1 MKRVYMLAALL
12 PFAAMAQPLN
22 TMNQDYVNP
31 SQQRLQTQMQV
42 QQQQQKGMLNQQLQT
57 QTRLQ
62 QQHLESQINNNSQRI
77 RQGQPGELSPGQ
89 QVLPNTS
96 GGMLSGGLSSDGSQ
110 QHMLQQNA
118 DSGLQQTTPQAT
130 IPLKTVTP

>member
-1 MKRVYMLAALL
+1 MKGVFMLAALL
-12 PFAAMAQPLN
+12 PFAVIAQPFN
-22 TMNQDYVNP
+22 TTDQEYVNP

-62 QQHLESQINNNSQRI
+62 QQHLESQINNNTQRVK
-77 RQGQPGELSPGQ
+77 QGQPGMLSPGQ

-96 GGMLSGGLSSDGSQ
+96 GGMLSGGVNSGSAS
-110 QHMLQQNA
+110 QHMLQQNPN
-118 DSGLQQTTPQAT
+118 SGVQQTSPQAT
-130 IPLKTVTP
+130 IPLKTLTP

>member
-1 MKRVYMLAALL
+1 MKRVFLIAALL
-12 PFAAMAQPLN
+12 PFAVTAQPFNN
-22 TMNQDYVNP
+22 TNQNYVNP

-62 QQHLESQINNNSQRI
+62 QQHLESQINNNTQRV
-77 RQGQPGELSPGQ
+77 RQGQPVELNPGQ

-96 GGMLSGGLSSDGSQ
+96 GGMLSGGLTSDTSQ
-110 QHMLQQNA
+110 QHMLQQNLN
-118 DSGLQQTTPQAT
+118 SGAQQTTPQAT
-130 IPLKTVTP
+130 IPLKTVSP

>member
-1 MKRVYMLAALL
+1 MKGVFMLAALL
-12 PFAAMAQPLN
+12 PFAVVAQPFNPN
-22 TMNQDYVNP
+22 TQDYVNP

-62 QQHLESQINNNSQRI
+62 QQHLESQINNNTQRI
-77 RQGQPGELSPGQ
+77 RQGQPGELNPGQ

-96 GGMLSGGLSSDGSQ
+96 GGMLSGGVNSDASQ
-110 QHMLQQNA
+110 QRMLQQNPN
-118 DSGLQQTTPQAT
+118 SGVQQTSPQAT
-130 IPLKTVTP
+130 IPLKTLTP